1 MPSFEF
7 ENDELLNSYEST
19 HQPQLRIYEPRTRV
33 VVLGA
38 AGSAVSEVFQN
49 AVLEDNIPVRRRR
62 GGGGTVLLTPGQVVV
77 ALVTEVS
84 NLYQNRE
91 YARVINDWLI
101 EALENCGVEGITHRG
116 ISDLAIMNRKIV
128 GTSIFRRRFVLFYQA
143 SLMVDNE
150 LSEFER
156 YLQFP
161 VRVPDY
167 RLGRNHLQFCTTLV
181 NAGFNLRV
189 SKVCLALKSVLSKQL
204 TKLR

>member
-7 ENDELLNSYEST
+7 ENDELLNVYEST
-19 HQPQLRIYEPRTRV
+19 RQPQLRIYEPQSRV
-33 VVLGA
+33 VILGA
-38 AGSAVSEVFQN
+38 AGSSVAEVFQN
-49 AVLEDNIPVRRRR
+49 AVLEDNIPIRRRR

-101 EALENCGVEGITHRG
+101 EALENCGVKGITHRG
-116 ISDLAIMNRKIV
+116 ISDLAIKNRKIV
-128 GTSIFRRRFVLFYQA
+128 GTSIFRRRFILFYQA
-143 SLMVDNE
+143 SVMVDNE

-167 RLGRNHLQFCTTLV
+167 RLGRNHAKFCTTLV

-189 SKVCLALKSVLSKQL
+189 SQVCLALKSVLINQL